1 MILLLLHKI
10 FMEQN
15 GHISRPYSTYSDRI
29 MRRPVSSA
37 LLLVTCFLVVSL
49 SLTLGASP
57 QLMNL
62 RAAVDIDVAGDGEAA
77 AFDGEDSIAT
87 DGDSFCSI
95 TDDIAGG
102 RFSSIFEGIVGE
114 CDNLQISNQFLV
126 EYSYTKNPVKIGE
139 ITYLTITV
147 KDKGSGNPIS
157 DANVKLAIGSTSPL
171 FETDSRAMAF
181 AAAGAAAAATA
192 NPTQEIE
199 DRITQLMHTDKNGRA
214 TFTVQV
220 GLESD
225 IGTYDTEIEV
235 TKDNYQSIFE
245 QTDLRII

>member
-1 MILLLLHKI
+1 M
-10 FMEQN
+10 
-15 GHISRPYSTYSDRI
+15 
-29 MRRPVSSA
+29 VS
-37 LLLVTCFLVVSL
+37 
-49 SLTLGASP
+49 
-57 QLMNL
+57 
-62 RAAVDIDVAGDGEAA
+62 AAVDIDVSGDGRAA
-77 AFDGEDSIAT
+77 AFDGKSSIAT
-87 DGDSFCSI
+87 EGDNFCSI

-102 RFSSIFEGIVGE
+102 MFSSLFEGIVN
-114 CDNLQISNQFLV
+114 CDNDHNSRATNQFSV
-126 EYSYTKNPVKIGE
+126 EYSYTQNPVKLGE
-139 ITYLTITV
+139 KTYLTITV